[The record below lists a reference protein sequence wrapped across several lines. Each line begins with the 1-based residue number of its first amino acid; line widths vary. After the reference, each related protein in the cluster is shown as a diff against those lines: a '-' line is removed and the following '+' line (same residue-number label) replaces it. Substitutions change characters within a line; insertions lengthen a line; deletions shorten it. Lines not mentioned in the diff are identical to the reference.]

1 MAKWYLTAGDHRD
14 TVVSTRVRLARNIK
28 GYAFPWRLDVP
39 SRIKVNELVIKA
51 AEDEKLPLKA
61 INMKELTAFQA
72 ASLAERRIISPEF
85 ASVADGRALLI
96 SDDEDISIMLCE
108 DDHIRLQV
116 MKSGLALEQALEEAN
131 EIDDKINKHLDYA
144 FDERLGYL
152 TEKPVDLG
160 TGMRAS
166 VMLHLPALSQ
176 AGQISRLGATVS
188 KLGLSLNPVFGNG
201 NTYYGDFYQLSN
213 QLTLGISEK
222 AAIDNLKS
230 ITMQIVNQ
238 EHNARKEFISST
250 EGQDKIFR
258 AYGILKSARLLTTNE
273 FMELVSF
280 VRLGAAVGILQLDT
294 QMLDEMTMTVQPASI
309 NTCKGTKLDKK
320 ERDIQRAEMV
330 RNKIE

>member
-1 MAKWYLTAGDHRD
+1 
-14 TVVSTRVRLARNIK
+14 
-28 GYAFPWRLDVP
+28 
-39 SRIKVNELVIKA
+39 
-51 AEDEKLPLKA
+51 
-61 INMKELTAFQA
+61 
-72 ASLAERRIISPEF
+72 
-85 ASVADGRALLI
+85 
-96 SDDEDISIMLCE
+96 
-108 DDHIRLQV
+108 
-116 MKSGLALEQALEEAN
+116 
-131 EIDDKINKHLDYA
+131 
-144 FDERLGYL
+144 
-152 TEKPVDLG
+152 
-160 TGMRAS
+160 
-166 VMLHLPALSQ
+166 MLHLPALSQ